1 MPAIKNMPSQIEIA
15 DTVANFARYLANRR
29 RNMPKNQPPDYVLLD
44 VTGAFVERDELQ
56 PWPLRLLPQTRKPSL
71 EGFRHALDQI
81 AEDDLVKGV
90 VLKIHQLDCALAT
103 VQSLRYIVQ
112 RFRRTGKRVVAYC
125 PDLDVRSYY
134 LATAAD
140 EILAPESA
148 VFWVAGL
155 AVQAVYLKDTLG
167 KWGVQGDFLAVSP
180 YKSAADQLTRSDMS
194 PEVRDQFN
202 WLLDSNW
209 QTILSDIGD
218 SRGFT
223 PGVVSDLLD
232 RSPMS
237 ASKAVDAGLIDH
249 ILYEDDLGEFL
260 GGEPRV
266 MPWSQ
271 AFSHLYQ
278 PYTWHADK
286 AVGVVSVEGA
296 IMPGESRRNPFPL
309 PMPIVQDGRSGAE
322 TIVRIF
328 RQAEKNDRV
337 AAIVML
343 VNSPGGDV
351 VASDLIAREVQ
362 RVRVKKPVV
371 VYMGDVAAS
380 GGYYV
385 STHADRIV
393 AQPATLTGS
402 IGVIMGKLV
411 TGGLFDRLHAN
422 VETVKRGETATM
434 LSSDEPFTDTERE
447 RLHDILMDTYD
458 LFKRQVVEGRG
469 LSPDRVEEIAQGK
482 VWTGQQA
489 QELGLVDDLG
499 DFEVAVKKAAQLA
512 GLPDDRKTQVVALSA
527 PRTPV
532 LPPRLSDPKAWLQEA
547 KESLGLFF
555 NGRVLALLPYD
566 IQIK

>member
-1 MPAIKNMPSQIEIA
+1 MPAKIAPPQSRVSDVIANAVRCVSNLRREMP
-15 DTVANFARYLANRR
+15 
-29 RNMPKNQPPDYVLLD
+29 NQPLPDYVLLD
-44 VTGAFVERDELQ
+44 ITGDFVEREELQ
-56 PWPLRLLPQTRKPSL
+56 PWPLRFLPQTRRPSV
-71 EGFRHALDQI
+71 EGLRQAMEHI
-81 AEDDLVKGV
+81 AEDPQVQGV
-90 VLKIHQLDCALAT
+90 VLRIHAISSALAT
-103 VQSLRYIVQ
+103 LQSLRQIII
-112 RFRRTGKRVVAYC
+112 RFRDSGKRVVAYLEDI
-125 PDLDVRSYY
+125 DLRSYY

-140 EILAPESA
+140 NILAPESA
-148 VFWVAGL
+148 TFLVLGL
-155 AVQAVYLKDTLG
+155 AVQSVFLKDALG
-167 KWGVQGDFLAVSP
+167 RIGIKGDFLAVSP
-180 YKSAADQLTRSDMS
+180 YKSAADQITRSDMS

-218 SRGFT
+218 SRGLT
-223 PGVVSDLLD
+223 PDVVSDLLD

-237 ASKAVDAGLIDH
+237 ASKAVDTGLIDH
-249 ILYEDDLGEFL
+249 ILYEDDLGDFL

-266 MPWSQ
+266 MPWSE
-271 AFSHLYQ
+271 AVNHLYQ

-286 AVGVVSVEGA
+286 AIGVISVEGA
-296 IMPGESRRNPFPL
+296 ITPGESRRNPFPL
-309 PMPIVQDGRSGAE
+309 PMPIVQDGRAGAE
-322 TIVRIF
+322 TVVRIF

-362 RVRVKKPVV
+362 RVRANKPVV

-393 AQPATLTGS
+393 AQPATITGS

-422 VETVKRGETATM
+422 VETVKRGATATM

-469 LSPDRVEEIAQGK
+469 LSPDRVEEMAQGK

-512 GLPDDRKTQVVALSA
+512 GLPDDRKVSVVALSA
-527 PRTPV
+527 PRTPI
-532 LPPRLSDPKAWLQEA
+532 LPPRLADPKAWLQEA
-547 KESLGLFF
+547 RESLGLFF

>member
-1 MPAIKNMPSQIEIA
+1 MPVKFVPAQSKFS
-15 DTVANFARYLANRR
+15 DVVANAARYVSNLRR
-29 RNMPKNQPPDYVLLD
+29 EMPNQTLPDYILLD
-44 VTGAFVERDELQ
+44 ITGDFVEREELQ
-56 PWPLRLLPQTRKPSL
+56 PWPLRFLPQTRRPSVEGLRQAL
-71 EGFRHALDQI
+71 ELI
-81 AEDDLVKGV
+81 AEDEQVKGV
-90 VLKIHQLDCALAT
+90 VLRIHAVSSALAT
-103 VQSLRYIVQ
+103 IQSLRQIIQ
-112 RFRRTGKRVVAYC
+112 RFRDSGKRVVAYLEDI
-125 PDLDVRSYY
+125 DLRSYY

-140 EILAPESA
+140 DILAPESA
-148 VFWVAGL
+148 TFLVLGL
-155 AVQAVYLKDTLG
+155 AVQSVFLKDALSRI
-167 KWGVQGDFLAVSP
+167 GVKGDFLAVSP

-232 RSPMS
+232 HSPMS

-362 RVRVKKPVV
+362 RVRVKKPIV

-458 LFKRQVVEGRG
+458 LFKRQVAEGRG

>member
-1 MPAIKNMPSQIEIA
+1 MPVKFVPAQSKFS
-15 DTVANFARYLANRR
+15 DVVANAARYVSNLRR
-29 RNMPKNQPPDYVLLD
+29 EMPNQTLPDYILLD
-44 VTGAFVERDELQ
+44 ITGDFVEREELQ
-56 PWPLRLLPQTRKPSL
+56 PWPLRFLPQTRRPSVEGLRQAL
-71 EGFRHALDQI
+71 ELI
-81 AEDDLVKGV
+81 AEDEQVKGV
-90 VLKIHQLDCALAT
+90 VLRIHAVSSALAT
-103 VQSLRYIVQ
+103 IQSLRQIIQ
-112 RFRRTGKRVVAYC
+112 RFRDSGKRVVAYLEDI
-125 PDLDVRSYY
+125 DLRSYY

-140 EILAPESA
+140 DILAPESA
-148 VFWVAGL
+148 TFLVLGL
-155 AVQAVYLKDTLG
+155 AVQSVFLKDALSRI
-167 KWGVQGDFLAVSP
+167 GVKGDFLAVSP

-362 RVRVKKPVV
+362 RVRVKKPIV

-458 LFKRQVVEGRG
+458 LFKRQVAEGRG
-469 LSPDRVEEIAQGK
+469 LSLDRVEEIAQGK

>member
-1 MPAIKNMPSQIEIA
+1 MPAKLVPPQSKFS
-15 DTVANFARYLANRR
+15 DVVANAARYVSNLRR
-29 RNMPKNQPPDYVLLD
+29 EMPNQPLPDYVLLD
-44 VTGAFVERDELQ
+44 VTGDFVEREELQ
-56 PWPLRLLPQTRKPSL
+56 PWPLRFLPQTRRPSV
-71 EGFRHALDQI
+71 ESFRQAMAMI
-81 AEDDLVKGV
+81 AEDEQVQGV
-90 VLKIHQLDCALAT
+90 VLRIHALSSALAT
-103 VQSLRYIVQ
+103 IQSLRQIIQ
-112 RFRRTGKRVVAYC
+112 HFRDSNKRVVAYLEDI
-125 PDLDVRSYY
+125 DLRSYY
-134 LATAAD
+134 LATTAD
-140 EILAPESA
+140 DILAPESA
-148 VFWVAGL
+148 TFLVLGL
-155 AVQAVYLKDTLG
+155 AVQSVFLKDALG
-167 KWGVQGDFLAVSP
+167 RIGVKGDFLAVSP

-218 SRGFT
+218 SRGLT
-223 PGVVSDLLD
+223 PDVVSELLD

-237 ASKAVDAGLIDH
+237 AAKAVEAGLIDH
-249 ILYEDDLGEFL
+249 ILYEDDLGDFL

-271 AFSHLYQ
+271 AAAHLYQ

-286 AVGVVSVEGA
+286 TIGVISIEGA
-296 IMPGESRRNPFPL
+296 ITPGESRRNPFPL
-309 PMPIVQDGRSGAE
+309 PMPIVQEGRSGAE

-328 RQAEKNDRV
+328 RQAEKNDKV
-337 AAIVML
+337 AAIVLL

-362 RVRVKKPVV
+362 RVRGKKPIV

-385 STHADRIV
+385 SAHADRIV

-447 RLHDILMDTYD
+447 RLHDILMDTYT

-469 LSPDRVEEIAQGK
+469 LTPDRVEEIAQGK

-489 QELGLVDDLG
+489 QELGLVDELG
-499 DFEVAVKKAAQLA
+499 DFEVAIKKAAQLA
-512 GLPDDRKTQVVALSA
+512 GLPNDRKVSVVALSA

-547 KESLGLFF
+547 RESLGLFF